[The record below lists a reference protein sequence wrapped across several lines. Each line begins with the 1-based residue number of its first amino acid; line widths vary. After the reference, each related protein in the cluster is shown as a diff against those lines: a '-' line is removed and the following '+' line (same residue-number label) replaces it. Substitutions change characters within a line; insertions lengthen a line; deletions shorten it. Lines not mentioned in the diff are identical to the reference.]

1 MKRLI
6 SPPIQL
12 LFWLGGLA
20 LIGLSAWSLWSLKL
34 QVESKHAKAE
44 EVSVQ
49 IPDAGMLAS
58 PDPNRYPKMVQAPL
72 FWESRKAVEPPKPEQ
87 KQVVAAPVDTAL
99 PEGRLIGIVDLGDKL
114 FAIMQNAAGG
124 GVHLKVGEMWGAWKV
139 SGIDPDKVI
148 LTLGDQRKE
157 LPLVGDFEA
166 PKANPQAQQAKVA
179 QAKPPSQAKMAAQP
193 VPAAVPVP
201 VPPQGAGMTES
212 TPSAAGLPFPNDTQK
227 QPAPL
232 SAQEALEARQRLM
245 ASRWG
250 ALTGENAESA
260 AGQNNA
266 APTVGK

>member
-20 LIGLSAWSLWSLKL
+20 LMGLSAWSLWNLKL
-34 QVESKHAKAE
+34 QVESKHTKAE
-44 EVSVQ
+44 DVSVQ
-49 IPDAGMLAS
+49 IPDATLLAS

-114 FAIMQNAAGG
+114 FALFHNAAGG
-124 GVHLKVGEMWGAWKV
+124 GVQLKVGEMWGAWKV
-139 SGIDPDKVI
+139 SGIDPDKII

-157 LPLVGDFEA
+157 LPLVGEFAA
-166 PKANPQAQQAKVA
+166 PKANPQAA
-179 QAKPPSQAKMAAQP
+179 QAKAPATKANGAKAPPQPTAAAP
-193 VPAAVPVP
+193 VPA
-201 VPPQGAGMTES
+201 PQGAAVAES
-212 TPSAAGLPFPNDTQK
+212 APTGLPFPNDTQK

-250 ALTGENAESA
+250 ALTGEGGEA
-260 AGQNNA
+260 ANGQGNA
-266 APTVGK
+266 ANGGR

>member
-20 LIGLSAWSLWSLKL
+20 LMGLSVWSLWNLKL
-34 QVESKHAKAE
+34 QVESKHTKAE
-44 EVSVQ
+44 DVSVQ
-49 IPDAGMLAS
+49 IPDASLLAS

-72 FWESRKAVEPPKPEQ
+72 FWESRKAVESPKPEQ
-87 KQVVAAPVDTAL
+87 KQVIAAPVDTAL

-114 FAIMQNAAGG
+114 FAVMQNAAGG

-139 SGIDPDKVI
+139 SGIDPDKII

-157 LPLVGDFEA
+157 LPLVGEFAA
-166 PKANPQAQQAKVA
+166 PKANPQATQAKAPSTKANGVA
-179 QAKPPSQAKMAAQP
+179 KVPPLPTS
-193 VPAAVPVP
+193 AVPMP
-201 VPPQGAGMTES
+201 VPPAASGAAVSES
-212 TPSAAGLPFPNDTQK
+212 APTGLPFPNDTQK

-232 SAQEALEARQRLM
+232 SAQEALDARQRLM

-250 ALTGENAESA
+250 ALTGEGGEAANGQGNAPNG
-260 AGQNNA
+260 GQ
-266 APTVGK
+266 

>member
-20 LIGLSAWSLWSLKL
+20 LMGLSAWSLWNLKL
-34 QVESKHAKAE
+34 QVESKHTKAE
-44 EVSVQ
+44 DVSVQ
-49 IPDAGMLAS
+49 IPDASLLAS

-72 FWESRKAVEPPKPEQ
+72 FWESRKAVESPKPEQ
-87 KQVVAAPVDTAL
+87 KQVIAAPVDTAL

-114 FAIMQNAAGG
+114 FAVMQNAAGG

-139 SGIDPDKVI
+139 SGIDPDKII

-157 LPLVGDFEA
+157 LPLVGEFAA
-166 PKANPQAQQAKVA
+166 PKANPQATQAKA
-179 QAKPPSQAKMAAQP
+179 PSTKANGAAKVPPLPTS
-193 VPAAVPVP
+193 AVPMP
-201 VPPQGAGMTES
+201 VPPAASGAAVSES
-212 TPSAAGLPFPNDTQK
+212 APTGLPFPNDTQK

-232 SAQEALEARQRLM
+232 SAQEALDARQRLM

-250 ALTGENAESA
+250 ALTGEGGEAANGQGNAPNG
-260 AGQNNA
+260 GQ
-266 APTVGK
+266 